1 MAAASFGSYNPQATD
16 PSSVELALAQAIAKD
31 TPDLA
36 YPMFANARIQ
46 RENQGAQYG
55 QELAQQHA
63 YAQQQLQEQMAD
75 NAAKNVAGL
84 LDKPGGARLMATSPA
99 LRYLYGGAQGDA
111 VDTIVDMADRGANAK
126 IFKDVAGGAQEA
138 VNAGLD
144 IPATSYGQ
152 MTNLP
157 VKQGT
162 PLQLRVAALHEAGSN
177 ARAGGE
183 KQPGVSIQK
192 DIPGVGVANVT
203 YGGKTG
209 INTADQIAADLQKRF
224 GVTPALKPPSTP
236 GVTPLQP
243 KSGGTSSAPA
253 TPVQSSTRGAAPVQ
267 DKLAAALNSGALV
280 KPLGAD
286 GAASAAAAAK
296 ANGGK
301 PKTSQ
306 NANGTLN
313 LLGAKGEVL
322 LTFKP

>member
-46 RENQGAQYG
+46 RENQGMQYG

-63 YAQQQLQEQMAD
+63 FAQQQLQEQMAD

-126 IFKDVAGGAQEA
+126 IFHDVAGGAQEA

-243 KSGGTSSAPA
+243 KTGAPA
-253 TPVQSSTRGAAPVQ
+253 APAAPVQSSTRGAAPVQ
-267 DKLAAALNSGALV
+267 DKLAAALNSGKVGNLDA
-280 KPLGAD
+280 GAV
-286 GAASAAAAAK
+286 ASAAAAAK

-301 PKTSQ
+301 PKLSQ
-306 NANGTLN
+306 NADGTVN
-313 LLGAKGEVL
+313 LHGAKNEVL